1 MAKIKNFLIGILAL
15 LMASSTVFADGRSQK
30 YLQISHSRQAESEK
44 IIIYEF
50 FWYGCP
56 HCYNIEPTIDKIE
69 SNLKEDTLLVRLPLA
84 LRDSWENHA
93 KAFFAL
99 EKMGKTSDLHEKIF
113 EEIHI
118 NGNRLDSKSSLIDFI
133 DAQGFSGSS
142 FAKHFDSFGTE
153 IRVKKANRLAN
164 YYQIKSVPT
173 IVVNGKYMTSG
184 SFVSDYD
191 ELYNVVNLLV
201 DKERADLN

>member
-1 MAKIKNFLIGILAL
+1 MKIVANTLTGILML
-15 LMASSTVFADGRSQK
+15 LIFSNATFAEERTQK
-30 YLQISHSRQAESEK
+30 YVQISNSRQADSEK

-84 LRDSWENHA
+84 LRDSWVNHA

-133 DAQGFSGSS
+133 DEQGFSGSN

-153 IRVKKANRLAN
+153 IRVNKAIRLAN
-164 YYQIKSVPT
+164 HYQIKSVPT
-173 IVVNGKYMTSG
+173 IVVNGRYVTSG
-184 SFVSDYD
+184 SFVTDYD

>member
-1 MAKIKNFLIGILAL
+1 MKIVANTLTGILML
-15 LMASSTVFADGRSQK
+15 LIFSNATFAEERTQK
-30 YLQISHSRQAESEK
+30 YVQISNSRQADSEK

-84 LRDSWENHA
+84 LRDSWVNHA

-113 EEIHI
+113 EIRPTLTRDIVKNITKRIME
-118 NGNRLDSKSSLIDFI
+118 NEL
-133 DAQGFSGSS
+133 SGHE
-142 FAKHFDSFGTE
+142 FNNNE
-153 IRVKKANRLAN
+153 LRVTLAN
-164 YYQIKSVPT
+164 LVPEYT
-173 IVVNGKYMTSG
+173 PLGKDNT
-184 SFVSDYD
+184 DPII
-191 ELYNVVNLLV
+191 LNV
-201 DKERADLN
+201 KPEIEA